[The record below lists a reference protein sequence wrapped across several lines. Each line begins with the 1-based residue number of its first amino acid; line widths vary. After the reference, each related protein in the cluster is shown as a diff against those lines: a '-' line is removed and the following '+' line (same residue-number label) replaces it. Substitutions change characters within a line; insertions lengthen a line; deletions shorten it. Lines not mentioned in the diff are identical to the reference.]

1 MWSPKYCGIDNNN
14 GEAGEYLN
22 TWNPYKRLFLGQT
35 NVQFSAEQCVTAV
48 IIGRLW
54 AFQHVMLRLYLA
66 DWAYYISQV
75 PTVQFT
81 ILYLPNV
88 CFGMK

>member
-1 MWSPKYCGIDNNN
+1 MWCPKYCGIDNNN
-14 GEAGEYLN
+14 GEAGGYLN
-22 TWNPYKRLFLGQT
+22 TWNPYKRPFLGQC

-75 PTVQFT
+75 PSS
-81 ILYLPNV
+81 
-88 CFGMK
+88 